1 MEELTE
7 IEAANEMISS
17 RPKAVKAHVS
27 DIALDAESKIA
38 SRVKAGKPG
47 GMTTS
52 DAVVDSITVESAK
65 QMISSRTK
73 MDKQATA
80 KIAFVMIGEED
91 KEYIEKDS
99 SMSFDF

>member
-17 RPKAVKAHVS
+17 RPKANKAHVS
-27 DIALDAESKIA
+27 DIALYAESKIA

-73 MDKQATA
+73 TDKKATA
-80 KIAFVMIGEED
+80 KVAFMIGEED
-91 KEYIEKDS
+91 EEYIEKDS

>member
-1 MEELTE
+1 MEELAE
-7 IEAANEMISS
+7 IEAANKMISS

-47 GMTTS
+47 GMTM

-73 MDKQATA
+73 TDKQATA
-80 KIAFVMIGEED
+80 KIAFMIGEED
-91 KEYIEKDS
+91 ESYIEKDS